1 MKDMKESLEVGLFV
15 GIIMVAIACLFRIGL
30 VQAIKIIASILGI
43 LLGIGFVI
51 LLILVACLIVEAIK
65 K

>member
-1 MKDMKESLEVGLFV
+1 MKENLQTALFV
-15 GIIMVAIACLFRIGL
+15 GIIMIGISCLFRIGL
-30 VQAIKIIASILGI
+30 VEAIKIIASILGI

-51 LLILVACLIVEAIK
+51 LLILVVCLIVEAIK